1 MTQNYPH
8 QNDFL
13 LWCRQVENLNPAY
26 ITFIDE
32 SVTAFWQYYSSNTNN
47 IVSPNNVTDYD
58 VSNFLSYLENHKKLQ
73 VRTVNK
79 YLLYIQKYFG
89 YLASNNI
96 IDSYPLYKLK
106 GKSFPRKLT
115 VYVNWMK
122 HIPEFIDSD
131 FRPET
136 IKLLVLIS
144 LGYDLDQL
152 LKVKWHSIANNIHDT
167 QIKTYIQK
175 NVVFENFDDP
185 TIFQSQ
191 SVPGKPL
198 TCLNTI
204 EKKVK
209 LDQDKTKLP
218 LLPTKLRQGYI
229 LSLVS
234 DDTKTDKQLKDMLKC
249 NSKSL
254 SYYKHCASYYNLI
267 EL

>member
-204 EKKVK
+204 EK
-209 LDQDKTKLP
+209 
-218 LLPTKLRQGYI
+218 R
-229 LSLVS
+229 
-234 DDTKTDKQLKDMLKC
+234 
-249 NSKSL
+249 
-254 SYYKHCASYYNLI
+254 
-267 EL
+267 

>member
-1 MTQNYPH
+1 
-8 QNDFL
+8 
-13 LWCRQVENLNPAY
+13 
-26 ITFIDE
+26 
-32 SVTAFWQYYSSNTNN
+32 
-47 IVSPNNVTDYD
+47 
-58 VSNFLSYLENHKKLQ
+58 
-73 VRTVNK
+73 
-79 YLLYIQKYFG
+79 
-89 YLASNNI
+89 
-96 IDSYPLYKLK
+96 
-106 GKSFPRKLT
+106 
-115 VYVNWMK
+115 MK

-144 LGYDLDQL
+144 LGYDLNQL

-167 QIKTYIQK
+167 QIKKYIQK

-249 NSKSL
+249 DSKSL